1 MDVFLYYF
9 LPFILY
15 YIFLINQFMH
25 SSILYLFQKNLYK
38 V

>member
-9 LPFILY
+9 LPFIFY

-25 SSILYLFQKNLYK
+25 SSILYLFQKKLYK